1 MKKLVVAFAVLG
13 MFGGA
18 PAVNGEGF
26 GNGTLEG
33 TFAFSAHGV
42 VGTNIAIPFSP
53 SIIVADTPV
62 VTVGVITFNEDGTCV
77 SAATT
82 KAGDVSV
89 IPPHPS
95 SACTF
100 SVNPDGTGKIS
111 VTKTGSPFSPVE
123 LAFAIVNADELLLIT
138 TDELVLSGVAKRQ

>member
-1 MKKLVVAFAVLG
+1 MGPSRERSRSVPMAWSGRTWRSHSL
-13 MFGGA
+13 
-18 PAVNGEGF
+18 
-26 GNGTLEG
+26 
-33 TFAFSAHGV
+33 
-42 VGTNIAIPFSP
+42 P